1 MVESELR
8 SSWLQAHYLLS
19 HIPFPSFFWLSALIE
34 NDYNFEGLFLI
45 IYLICLY
52 VTVLKNNYLLYC

>member
-1 MVESELR
+1 MIASTLPTEPHPLS
-8 SSWLQAHYLLS
+8 LL
-19 HIPFPSFFWLSALIE
+19 FFWLSALIE